1 MTVPVDQEVAEAP
14 KAFALI
20 YVSAAVTPKTQAELA
35 SLLVQFRKN
44 NQKNNIA
51 GMLLFKD
58 PFFLQVLEGK
68 ESDVRLLYKKIEAD
82 PRHHRLEILYEGP
95 QQQQEFSDWSMAFHD
110 LDDRTSRS
118 IQGYSEDLNTPLQDA
133 LALHDQPKLRQFISL
148 FMLDLIPRSRL
159 ALKLKGL

>member
-1 MTVPVDQEVAEAP
+1 MTVQVNKDVADASEV
-14 KAFALI
+14 FALI
-20 YVSAAVTPKTQAELA
+20 YVSTAITPKTQSELA

-68 ESDVRLLYKKIEAD
+68 ESDVRQLYKKIEAD
-82 PRHHRLEILYEGP
+82 PRHHRLEILYQGG

-110 LDDRTSRS
+110 LDDGVSRS
-118 IQGYSEDLNTPLQDA
+118 IKGYSEDLNTPLQDA
-133 LALHDQPKLRQFISL
+133 LALQDQSQLRQFISL
-148 FMLDLIPRSRL
+148 FMLDLIPRSKL